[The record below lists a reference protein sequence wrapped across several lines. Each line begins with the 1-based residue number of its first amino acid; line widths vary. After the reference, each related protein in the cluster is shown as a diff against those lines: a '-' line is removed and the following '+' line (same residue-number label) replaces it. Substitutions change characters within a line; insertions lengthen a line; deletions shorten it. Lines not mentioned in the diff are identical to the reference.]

1 MLGEARIALAALLT
15 GATAIGFAPILVRLS
30 ELGPI
35 ATAFY
40 RLFLALPLLGLWWW
54 LDRRRDGMP
63 RRLARRWHWLVA
75 AGLFFAADLAVWHW
89 SIRLTSVANATFL
102 ANLAP
107 LFVTL
112 AGMLVFGERYGAR
125 FFAGLALALA
135 GAATLM
141 AGGLALGAQRW
152 LGDGLGVLTA
162 VFYAGY
168 IVSVARL
175 RADTSSA
182 TIMLASAAVSA
193 AALLPLALVSGEN
206 LWPARA
212 EGWLTLLALAAVSH
226 VAGQGLITWAL
237 KHLRAAFGSVGLL
250 WQPVAAALLAWAL
263 LGEALGALTVTGG
276 VLVLAGIFTARRAE
290 PNHRGSS

>member
-1 MLGEARIALAALLT
+1 MPGEARAALAALLA

-30 ELGPI
+30 ELGPV

-40 RLFLALPLLGLWWW
+40 RLFLALPLLGLWLW
-54 LDRRRDGMP
+54 LERRRVPAP
-63 RRLARRWHWLVA
+63 RRAARRWHWLVG

-112 AGMLVFGERYGAR
+112 AGVLLFGERYGVR
-125 FFAGLALALA
+125 FFIGLALALT

-141 AGGLALGAQRW
+141 TGGLALGAQRW
-152 LGDGLGVLTA
+152 LGDALGVLTA

-168 IVSVARL
+168 IISVARL
-175 RADTSSA
+175 RADTSTA
-182 TIMLASAAVSA
+182 TIMLVSATVSA

-212 EGWLTLLALAAVSH
+212 EGWLVLLALAALSH

-250 WQPVAAALLAWAL
+250 WQPVAAALLAWL
-263 LGEALGALTVTGG
+263 LLAEPLGVLTVLGG
-276 VLVLAGIFTARRAE
+276 ALVLAGIFTARRAE
-290 PNHRGSS
+290 PNDRGSS

>member
-1 MLGEARIALAALLT
+1 MRGEARPALAALLA

-30 ELGPI
+30 ELGPV

-54 LDRRRDGMP
+54 IERRHDPVPGRP
-63 RRLARRWHWLVA
+63 ARRWHWLVG

-112 AGMLVFGERYGAR
+112 AGLLLFGERYGAR
-125 FFAGLALALA
+125 FFSGLALALT

-152 LGDGLGVLTA
+152 LGDVLGLLTA
-162 VFYAGY
+162 IFYAGY
-168 IVSVARL
+168 IISVARL
-175 RADTSSA
+175 RADTSTA
-182 TIMLASAAVSA
+182 TIMLLSAAVSA

-206 LWPARA
+206 LWPAHA
-212 EGWLTLLALAAVSH
+212 EGWLVLLALATVSH

-250 WQPVAAALLAWAL
+250 WQPVAAALLAWVL
-263 LGEALGALTVTGG
+263 LGETLGALTITGG
-276 VLVLAGIFTARRAE
+276 VLVLSGIFTARRAQSNE
-290 PNHRGSS
+290 RGSS

>member
-1 MLGEARIALAALLT
+1 MPGEARAALAALLA

-30 ELGPI
+30 ELGPV
-35 ATAFY
+35 ATAFH
-40 RLFLALPLLGLWWW
+40 RLFLALPLLALWWW
-54 LDRRRDGMP
+54 HE
-63 RRLARRWHWLVA
+63 RRLDLAPQRVVRRSRWLLG
-75 AGLFFAADLAVWHW
+75 AGLFFAADLALWHW

-112 AGMLVFGERYGAR
+112 AGRLLFGERYGAR
-125 FFAGLALALA
+125 FFTGLALALA

-141 AGGLALGAQRW
+141 AAGLAPAAQGW
-152 LGDGLGVLTA
+152 VGDVLGVLTA

-168 IVSVARL
+168 IICVARL
-175 RADTSSA
+175 RADTSTA

-206 LWPARA
+206 LWPAGA
-212 EGWLTLLALAAVSH
+212 EGWLVLLALAAVSH
-226 VAGQGLITWAL
+226 VAGQGLIAWAL

-263 LGEALGALTVTGG
+263 LGEALGALTVLGG
-276 VLVLAGIFTARRAE
+276 ALVLAGILTARSAE
-290 PNHRGSS
+290 PDKRGSP